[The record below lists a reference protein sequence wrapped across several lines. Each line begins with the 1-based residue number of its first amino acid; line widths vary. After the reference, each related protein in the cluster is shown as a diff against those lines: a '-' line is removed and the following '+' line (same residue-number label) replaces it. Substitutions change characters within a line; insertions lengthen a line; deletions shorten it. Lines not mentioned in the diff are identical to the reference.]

1 MKELWRRFTAAAGS
15 YLRATDRFLWAIA
28 LTLSATSALLLVGLL
43 NTGYATKTHLFT
55 QIIATL
61 MGVTA
66 AVILSNLDYHFLAG
80 LWKLYVPACYLLVLL
95 TFTPLGVV
103 RGDDRAWL
111 SIPLIDY
118 TIQPSEFLKLAF
130 IFTFALHLEKVGGEV
145 NKLPNLVK
153 LAIHGAIPVL
163 LIHLQG
169 DDGSAMI
176 FLFICVCMI
185 FAAGLDLKYLLWAA
199 GAAVLAAPVAW
210 FFVLTQDQRERILIF
225 TNPASDPTGKGWQ
238 QYQGL
243 LAIGS
248 GGISGTGLF
257 GGEHV
262 YVGEARNDFIFTFLA
277 ESLGFLGCLG
287 VIALLMAFCVKI
299 LWNSTRAED
308 PLGRYICVG
317 IFAML
322 AFQIIINL
330 GMCLSVLPVIGVT
343 LPLLSSGGTSVLTVY
358 VSIGILLS
366 VYHRSR
372 VNMFTDG

>member
-1 MKELWRRFTAAAGS
+1 MKDLWRRLLTSVGG
-15 YLRATDRFLWAIA
+15 YIRVTDRFLWAIA
-28 LTLSATSALLLVGLL
+28 LTLSTTSALLLVGLL

-55 QIIATL
+55 QVIATL

-80 LWKLYVPACYLLVLL
+80 LWKLYVPACYFLVLL

-111 SIPLIDY
+111 SIPLINY

-130 IFTFALHLEKVGGEV
+130 IFTFALHLEKVRGEV

-153 LAIHGAIPVL
+153 LGIHGAIPVL
-163 LIHLQG
+163 LIHFQG

-176 FLFICVCMI
+176 FLFIFACMI
-185 FAAGLDLKYLLWAA
+185 FSAGLDMKYILWAG
-199 GAAVLAAPVAW
+199 GAAVLAAPIAW

-238 QYQGL
+238 QFQGL

-287 VIALLMAFCVKI
+287 VIALLMAFCAKI
-299 LWNSTRAED
+299 LWNGSRAED
-308 PLGRYICVG
+308 PLGQYICVG

-372 VNMFTDG
+372 VNMFIDT